1 MMWRAGDRLRASLET
16 TLHGELDGVRNE
28 LTASFATSFEA
39 LRREIVTDHEMVEA
53 RSAEHEAKLFS
64 TLYRVADAFEKIAE
78 GLDADRRDCRQQL
91 DAVEFLPR
99 EVGTRIRAADRSS
112 AIRRRGLDRARR
124 AGDRFGGRADIDL
137 SESPIPVGTPVEVR
151 SRFHDRW
158 VHGFAVAEYVVGPI
172 DAAIGCAGSRNLT
185 SSLCSST
192 RPTCAEPRLRP
203 TCRLPPPADHPERSM
218 WR

>member
-39 LRREIVTDHEMVEA
+39 LRREIVTDHEIVNA

-78 GLDADRRDCRQQL
+78 GLDADRRDRRQQL
-91 DAVEFLPR
+91 DAVEFLLR
-99 EVGTRIRAADRSS
+99 ELVLGFAQPTAAPPFVVGGSIEPGA
-112 AIRRRGLDRARR
+112 L
-124 AGDRFGGRADIDL
+124 GDRPLGRVDIDL
-137 SESPIPVGTPVEVR
+137 SDSPIPVGTPVEVR

-158 VHGFAVAEYVVGPI
+158 VHGFGVAEYVVGP
-172 DAAIGCAGSRNLT
+172 DRRGYRLRR
-185 SSLCSST
+185 L
-192 RPTCAEPRLRP
+192 AEPDQLPLLFDEADVRRATLASDLP
-203 TCRLPPPADHPERSM
+203 LPPPADHPERSM